1 MARLTVHEERAISAL
16 PRIGAVDLAILDG
29 DPSWFAV
36 HSELTMLI
44 AAAKR
49 AGEPAPLVLVHNAH
63 WPFGRRDGYYEPEA
77 IPAELRGELSEL
89 GLIPGRREPVAGGL
103 RLTPFCAT
111 RDFAPRSGVLTAVED
126 VVAASDLEWTVVEV
140 PGFHGCVAM
149 VDAQRLRARPAVD
162 GVLEGFRAGG
172 FLSRQVRHAEM
183 ARLDLAVELSALMEG
198 EPPEPDAE
206 TAAVEDERDLGALR
220 DAELVARDAEIESMR
235 EESRRLQENVV
246 EHRSRREALE
256 WQVARLDQDL
266 LSRDGRIEALTE
278 ERDRE
283 RLGLAEV
290 RVRLEQAATGLEAE
304 RDAAAAAGGRVVE
317 LEDELLRR
325 RRELESLGERE
336 RLAQGKLSHRE
347 EALQAASAEAE
358 QLRAEV
364 ESLRARLDAAQATMD
379 EVAQRIDQ
387 AGSTRWARAG
397 ARLSRIGRAL
407 RPGGGD
413 RPLPPI
419 ELALAAAERGLP
431 EPTAGDQ
438 PGGEA
443 EDIAAE
449 AADSAIRQPR

>member
-1 MARLTVHEERAISAL
+1 M
-16 PRIGAVDLAILDG
+16 
-29 DPSWFAV
+29 
-36 HSELTMLI
+36 
-44 AAAKR
+44 
-49 AGEPAPLVLVHNAH
+49 
-63 WPFGRRDGYYEPEA
+63 
-77 IPAELRGELSEL
+77 
-89 GLIPGRREPVAGGL
+89 
-103 RLTPFCAT
+103 
-111 RDFAPRSGVLTAVED
+111 LTAVED

-149 VDAQRLRARPAVD
+149 VDAQRLRARPAVA

-172 FLSRQVRHAEM
+172 FLSRQVRHAET

-206 TAAVEDERDLGALR
+206 TAAIEDEREDPVELR
-220 DAELVARDAEIESMR
+220 EAELVARDAEIESLR
-235 EESRRLQENVV
+235 EESRGLREGVF
-246 EHRSRREALE
+246 EHRFRREALE
-256 WQVARLDQDL
+256 WQVGRLDQDL

-283 RLGLAEV
+283 RLELAEV

-304 RDAAAAAGGRVVE
+304 REAAAAAGGRVVE

-364 ESLRARLDAAQATMD
+364 ESLRARLDAAQATME

-431 EPTAGDQ
+431 GTRRRRSAGRR
-438 PGGEA
+438 GGGH
-443 EDIAAE
+443 
-449 AADSAIRQPR
+449 RGRGRR